1 MNIAQHLERA
11 ARHFPTRA
19 GIVFEGRAITYATL
33 QERVDRT
40 AYALLQLRIKPGDRV
55 GLFLPNIPEFAI
67 AYLAIQKVG
76 GIAVSANVMLTT
88 AELEYLLEDSGA
100 RVLFTAAAL
109 AGAWQPLASDLTVVV
124 CEGEVPGYP
133 TLQGLT
139 ATPAA
144 PFRAREMERD
154 DPAAILYTSGTTGK
168 QKGATLSHGNLVSN
182 AFAGAHVQGI
192 MPDDRL
198 LLFLPLFHVFGQNA
212 ILNTSLAAAATVVLQ
227 RRFDPEE
234 TLSAIERDRVTMFF
248 AVPTIYIALLNLGV
262 HPTRLAK
269 VRYYFSAAATM
280 PVEIANRWRETHGQ
294 PIVEGYGLTETAPFA
309 SYNHI
314 WQHKPGS
321 VGTPI
326 ENVEVAVLDPD
337 DNDVAPGTWGEIC
350 IKGPNVML
358 GYWNRPEESALAL
371 RHGWFHS
378 GDIGYIDADGY
389 IFLVDRVKDMIN
401 SAGFKIW
408 PREVEEVLFTHSA
421 IKECAVVGL
430 PDDLKG
436 EIPAVFVV
444 LRDGAS
450 LTADELEGFCRQ
462 KLAAYK
468 VPRRIEFVASL
479 PKNATGKILKRAL
492 RDDVRTALTS
502 VPVAARP
509 AGAS

>member
-1 MNIAQHLERA
+1 M
-11 ARHFPTRA
+11 
-19 GIVFEGRAITYATL
+19 
-33 QERVDRT
+33 
-40 AYALLQLRIKPGDRV
+40 
-55 GLFLPNIPEFAI
+55 
-67 AYLAIQKVG
+67 
-76 GIAVSANVMLTT
+76 
-88 AELEYLLEDSGA
+88 
-100 RVLFTAAAL
+100 
-109 AGAWQPLASDLTVVV
+109 
-124 CEGEVPGYP
+124 
-133 TLQGLT
+133 
-139 ATPAA
+139 
-144 PFRAREMERD
+144 
-154 DPAAILYTSGTTGK
+154 
-168 QKGATLSHGNLVSN
+168 
-182 AFAGAHVQGI
+182 
-192 MPDDRL
+192 
-198 LLFLPLFHVFGQNA
+198 
-212 ILNTSLAAAATVVLQ
+212 
-227 RRFDPEE
+227 
-234 TLSAIERDRVTMFF
+234 
-248 AVPTIYIALLNLGV
+248 
-262 HPTRLAK
+262 
-269 VRYYFSAAATM
+269 
-280 PVEIANRWRETHGQ
+280 
-294 PIVEGYGLTETAPFA
+294 
-309 SYNHI
+309 
-314 WQHKPGS
+314 
-321 VGTPI
+321 
-326 ENVEVAVLDPD
+326 
-337 DNDVAPGTWGEIC
+337 
-350 IKGPNVML
+350 